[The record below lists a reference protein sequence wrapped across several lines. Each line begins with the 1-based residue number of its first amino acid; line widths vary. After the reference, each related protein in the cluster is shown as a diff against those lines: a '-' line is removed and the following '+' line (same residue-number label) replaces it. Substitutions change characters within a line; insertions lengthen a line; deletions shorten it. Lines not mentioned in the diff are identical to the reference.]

1 MLDPSPSRVPFAP
14 AVPDRLSIP
23 ISVEEHQQA
32 AETGDTIVDVQAA
45 QAAFLEEEK
54 QQEEE
59 AATRYKFDFESIINL
74 IICLLIISK

>member
-1 MLDPSPSRVPFAP
+1 MPFAP

-59 AATRYKFDFESIINL
+59 AATRYKFD
-74 IICLLIISK
+74 

>member
-1 MLDPSPSRVPFAP
+1 MPFAP
-14 AVPDRLSIP
+14 VVPDRLQIP
-23 ISVEEHQQA
+23 ISVEDHQQA

-59 AATRYKFDFESIINL
+59 AATRYKLNL
-74 IICLLIISK
+74 NDKSNHVRIMR